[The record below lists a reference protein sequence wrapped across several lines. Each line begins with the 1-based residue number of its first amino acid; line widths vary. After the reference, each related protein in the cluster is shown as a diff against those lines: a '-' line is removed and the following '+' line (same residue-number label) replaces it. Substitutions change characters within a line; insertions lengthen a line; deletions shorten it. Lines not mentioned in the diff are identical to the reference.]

1 MIVVSKSGMGWMILS
16 EKPQCRNQNQ
26 VQKLKLKL
34 CVSYLFD
41 LVNVN
46 SIAYSNEEK
55 ANEIFQ
61 HTFR

>member
-1 MIVVSKSGMGWMILS
+1 MILS
-16 EKPQCRNQNQ
+16 EEPQCRNQNQ